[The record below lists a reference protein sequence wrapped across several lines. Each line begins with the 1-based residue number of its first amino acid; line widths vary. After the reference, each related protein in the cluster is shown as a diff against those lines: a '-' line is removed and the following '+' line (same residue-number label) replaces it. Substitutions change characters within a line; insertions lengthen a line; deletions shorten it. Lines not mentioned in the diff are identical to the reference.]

1 MKKLSIK
8 IFIFFLLSSFL
19 FSFSLK
25 ANKIGSETGYEI
37 PRFVSLKSN
46 NVNLRIGS
54 SKNYPI
60 ILKYVTKNLPIKII
74 EEYGSWRKIIDIEN
88 NQGWIHKSLLKGDR
102 YGIINQTHKYNLK
115 ILNKPK
121 GNIIGEIGKNNLIKI
136 NRCLINW
143 CLIEYKKNKGWIK
156 KDNLWGVFK
165 DEKFNIPFYQIIYTF
180 IWKFNFL
187 ST

>member
-88 NQGWIHKSLLKGDR
+88 NQG
-102 YGIINQTHKYNLK
+102 
-115 ILNKPK
+115 
-121 GNIIGEIGKNNLIKI
+121 
-136 NRCLINW
+136 C
-143 CLIEYKKNKGWIK
+143 
-156 KDNLWGVFK
+156 
-165 DEKFNIPFYQIIYTF
+165 
-180 IWKFNFL
+180 
-187 ST
+187 